1 MRNEKL
7 MARKNH
13 HNTSEYATPDSDPAR
28 PEPVTDVS
36 DDALL
41 AQLPLTS
48 VLEAMPDA
56 VGVYHQSGRLLYLN
70 AAARKLFQG
79 SDDPA
84 NMRRS
89 FRERFEQMQPSDAD
103 GKSQPIE
110 RWHVAR
116 LLKGETIT
124 SDQPLEVYLTALN
137 GVQHHVSITGAPIT
151 TPDGKILGAI
161 AVARDLMEQRPQK
174 RKADARATRAAR
186 ELERLQVALDS
197 AVMRLSL
204 EDLLKE
210 LLERASAAI
219 HTDTATLLLLDQRGE
234 ALTVRA
240 SRGLPPETAATVR
253 VPLGKGFAGTIAA
266 TRKPLILRD
275 TKHADVV
282 SAYLHDMLHTVAGV
296 PLLVEDRLIGVLHVG
311 SRIPRVFTASDVWL
325 LQQIGERVALAIDRA
340 QLYDATQRAHKQA
353 AEQARMLDAIIEA
366 LAEGVILYGPDRT
379 TLLANSAYRQMMG
392 IAPDG
397 AQLDLGFAER
407 GRAVVPRD
415 ISGTPLPEEQWPA
428 MRVLRGE
435 VIDGQHSQEVWLRSY
450 EGRDSLYSATG
461 GPVYDEQG
469 YFIGSVLALRDVS
482 EHYHLEREATER
494 AAELEA
500 IIETMVDG
508 LFVHD
513 ANGALISV
521 NRSGRQHFGFGDD
534 AALATARAHGAG
546 ETGSLSTENLSQRL
560 ITHDGATAT
569 IAKEWPVAR
578 ILGGEI
584 LSREHSDELLV
595 RLPDGR
601 ERLLS
606 VSGAPMRSADGTLL
620 GAVMLTRD
628 VTELHAL
635 RRRTR
640 ESLEALL
647 EMAESA
653 VSVTARSATGEAVKQ
668 VGKRL
673 IDLTQRVLGCQRI
686 AITMIDPESGAMR
699 ALAVSG
705 LRPEQ
710 ERQWWIEQMEAERH
724 GARLDDSPD
733 QDIIQRMRSGEP
745 ITLDLRDPRH
755 QGAPN
760 KYDIQTVLILPMLLA
775 QRLIGYIALDYAGEP
790 HEFTPEEL
798 ELASAVSKLAA
809 LVIDRDRIMRERA
822 AAEAQL
828 LALEQA
834 NQRMSEFLGIAAHEL
849 RTPITV
855 IKANLQM
862 LLRRVAVF
870 NDGATGHERVAIEA
884 QRLARFSDLLNRTEK
899 SLARLTRLVD
909 DLLDVSRVH
918 AGKLEMRIESTDL
931 AEITRDAVEEQRIAA
946 PDREITLDLPA
957 NQPTQI
963 IADPERVEQVITNY
977 LTNALKYS
985 AANKPVRVRLW
996 RDGAMLFVGV
1006 TDEGPGI
1013 PPEHQE
1019 QVWELFQRVPGIEV
1033 VSGSGI
1039 GLGLGL
1045 HLCKTLIERQG
1056 GHVGVVSH
1064 LGQGSTFWLSLPVCD
1079 DTTIQPGNETAE

>member
-1 MRNEKL
+1 MGRKQHRNT
-7 MARKNH
+7 ADP
-13 HNTSEYATPDSDPAR
+13 ATPDSAPVR
-28 PEPVTDVS
+28 PEPVTDAS

-56 VGVYHQSGRLLYLN
+56 VSVYHQSGRLLYMN

-79 SDDPA
+79 SDEPV

-89 FRERFEQMQPSDAD
+89 WRKRFEDLQPSDAD
-103 GKSQPIE
+103 GKQQPIE
-110 RWHVAR
+110 QWHVAR

-124 SDQPLEVYLTALN
+124 GEQPLEVYLTALN
-137 GVQHHVSITGAPIT
+137 GAQRHVSITGGPIT
-151 TPDGKILGAI
+151 TADGTILGAI
-161 AVARDLMEQRPQK
+161 AVARDLTERRPQK
-174 RKADARATRAAR
+174 RKAETQAMRAAR

-219 HTDTATLLLLDQRGE
+219 HTDTATLLMLDQRGE

-240 SRGLPPETAATVR
+240 SRGLPPETAARVR

-275 TKHADVV
+275 TKHAEVV
-282 SAYLHDMLHTVAGV
+282 SAYLHDMLHTVVGV

-311 SRIPRVFTASDVWL
+311 SRTPRVFTASDVWL

-340 QLYDATQRAHKQA
+340 QLYEAAQRAHKQA

-397 AQLDLGFAER
+397 AQLDLDFAER
-407 GRAVVPRD
+407 GRSVIPRD
-415 ISGTPLPEEQWPA
+415 ITGSPLPEEQWPA

-450 EGRDSLYSATG
+450 EGRDALYSATG

-469 YFIGSVLALRDVS
+469 NFIGSVLALRDVS
-482 EHYHLEREATER
+482 EHFRLEREATER

-500 IIETMVDG
+500 MIETMVDG
-508 LFVHD
+508 VFVHD

-521 NRSGRQHFGFGDD
+521 NRSGRQHFGFGD
-534 AALATARAHGAG
+534 AVALATAG
-546 ETGSLSTENLSQRL
+546 ETGSFSTEDLSQRI
-560 ITHDGATAT
+560 ITQDGDGKTT
-569 IAKEWPVAR
+569 GSAKQWPVAR
-578 ILGGEI
+578 ILSGET
-584 LSREHSDELLV
+584 LAREHMDELLV

-628 VTELHAL
+628 MTELHAL
-635 RRRTR
+635 RRRTQ

-653 VSVTARSATGEAVKQ
+653 VSVTGRAATGESARY

-673 IDLTQRVLGCQRI
+673 IELAQRVLGCQRI
-686 AITMIDPESGAMR
+686 ALMMIDPESGAQR
-699 ALAVSG
+699 PLAVSG
-705 LRPEQ
+705 LRPEH
-710 ERQWWIEQMEAERH
+710 ERQWWIEQKESERH
-724 GARLDDSPD
+724 GARLDDSLD
-733 QDIIQRMRSGEP
+733 QEIIQRLRSGETVT
-745 ITLDLRDPRH
+745 IDLRDPRY

-760 KYDIQTVLILPMLLA
+760 KYDIQTVLISPLLLA

-790 HEFTPEEL
+790 HEFTTEEL
-798 ELASAVSKLAA
+798 DLASAVSKLAA
-809 LVIDRDRIMRERA
+809 LVIDRDRILSERS
-822 AAEAQL
+822 AAEAQM

-834 NQRMSEFLGIAAHEL
+834 NQRMNEFLGIAAHEL

-862 LLRRVAVF
+862 LMRRVAVF
-870 NDGATGHERVAIEA
+870 NERAAGNERVSIEA
-884 QRLARFSDLLNRTEK
+884 QRLTRFSDLLNRTEK
-899 SLARLTRLVD
+899 ALTRLTRLVD

-918 AGKLEMRIESTDL
+918 AGKLEMRIEPTDL
-931 AEITRDAVEEQRIAA
+931 AEITREAVEEQRIAA
-946 PDREITLDLPA
+946 PDREITLDLPV

-963 IADPERVEQVITNY
+963 VADPERVEQVITNY

-985 AANKPVRVRLW
+985 AANKPVHVRLW
-996 RDGAMLFVGV
+996 RDGAMLYVGV

-1013 PPEHQE
+1013 PSEYQE

-1056 GHVGVVSH
+1056 GHVGVVS
-1064 LGQGSTFWLSLPVCD
+1064 QQEKGSTFWLSLPLCD
-1079 DTTIQPGNETAE
+1079 DTAVQPGSETP